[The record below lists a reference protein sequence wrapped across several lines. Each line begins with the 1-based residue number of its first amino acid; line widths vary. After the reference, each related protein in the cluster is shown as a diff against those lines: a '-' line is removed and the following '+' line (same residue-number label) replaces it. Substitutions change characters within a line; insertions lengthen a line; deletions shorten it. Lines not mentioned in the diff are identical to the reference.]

1 MNIMVFVSF
10 TWTGIPCTSLPN
22 FLYDVP
28 HPLLYLGLFMRC
40 RISISSR
47 IFSSKTALRICIE
60 NILMGIFSA
69 VTFSFAVST
78 HASIA
83 SWVNDQK
90 RVLLLVLYTGAVCCV
105 YFTLGNAA
113 QFIFRVSAANIGDR
127 LEVSSLV
134 EVVFF
139 SFWVLISVLIYPP
152 LEVGYPPFKVGWSY
166 LEMVVLAGILCVCVF
181 LLCDLPLT
189 SWWVPGMWA
198 LL

>member
-1 MNIMVFVSF
+1 
-10 TWTGIPCTSLPN
+10 
-22 FLYDVP
+22 
-28 HPLLYLGLFMRC
+28 MRC
-40 RISISSR
+40 RISSSSC
-47 IFSSKTALRICIE
+47 IFSSKTALRICIG
-60 NILMGIFSA
+60 NILMGIFAA
-69 VTFSFAVST
+69 VTFSFDVST

-139 SFWVLISVLIYPP
+139 SFWFLISVLIIHPWRWVIHP
-152 LEVGYPPFKVGWSY
+152 SRW
-166 LEMVVLAGILCVCVF
+166 AGIIWKWWCWLGYCVCVCF
-181 LLCDLPLT
+181 YFVICP
-189 SWWVPGMWA
+189 
-198 LL
+198 